1 VIIENRRL
9 LGGRRPLPI
18 LRFALEI
25 SDFSFDKRGG
35 GFYCAMIKAV
45 IFDFGQTLVD
55 SADGFRQAER
65 DAQEKIFGHMAL
77 SLKET
82 FLERYRRI
90 RREFHDRSNFSR
102 PAMWRELY
110 HYLCLVPDEALLS
123 SWEAQYWDTV
133 KAHTALFPEALG
145 VLKALN
151 TRFQVALITNTQG
164 QPVSGA
170 HRLREFPEI
179 EKYFRVILVA
189 GENGI
194 PPKPDPAPF
203 RLCLQAL
210 GIQVAEAVYVGDD
223 WRNDVCGARDA
234 GLHPVWIQHAGVKRT
249 WPEVTSDTPVIT
261 RLDELFGL
269 KLLQA

>member
-1 VIIENRRL
+1 
-9 LGGRRPLPI
+9 
-18 LRFALEI
+18 
-25 SDFSFDKRGG
+25 
-35 GFYCAMIKAV
+35 MIKAI

-55 SADGFRQAER
+55 SADGFRQAEK

-77 SLKET
+77 SLKEK
-82 FLERYRRI
+82 FLERYRRV
-90 RREFHDRSNFSR
+90 RKEFHDRSNFSR
-102 PAMWRELY
+102 PAMWREVY
-110 HYLCLVPDEALLS
+110 HFHCLVPDEGLLS
-123 SWEAQYWDTV
+123 AWEAEYWDTV
-133 KAHTALFPEALG
+133 RARSRLFPEALG

-164 QPVSGA
+164 QPSSGT

-179 EKYFRVILVA
+179 ERYFRVILVA

-203 RLCLQAL
+203 KRCLQSL
-210 GIQVAEAVYVGDD
+210 GVHPVHAVYVGDD

-234 GLHPVWIQHAGVKRT
+234 GLHPVWIQHATVTRT
-249 WPEVTSDTPVIT
+249 WPVVETDAPVIT

-269 KLLQA
+269 KLLQT